1 MSQVVALARKTGPRP
16 RSDLPVVGFAELV
29 STTNFSFLRGG
40 SHPEEMVA
48 AAMAMGLSA
57 FGVTDRNS
65 FAGVVRGY
73 VTARDRD
80 KARFPDFR
88 YLVGVRL
95 AFADGTPDII
105 AYPTDRVAYGR
116 LCKLLTVGN
125 QRGEKGK
132 PLLYFPDLFGL
143 GNPAS
148 EQGPP
153 ENYAQGQLFILMPD
167 ESDWGL
173 TAKTLDTL
181 ARQAPGRVWLAGTPR
196 FDGQDRARLNRV
208 AELARVHRARM
219 IASNDVLYHASERRM
234 VQDVVT
240 CIREHLTLE
249 SAGWRLAANAE
260 RHLKPADE
268 MARLFRDHPDALAE
282 TGRFIARI
290 DFSLDQLKYNYPEE
304 TIGNGETAQQTL
316 ERLTWEGAAK
326 RFPEGVP
333 EDIAATIRTELKL
346 IDEKLYAAYFLTV
359 RDIVRFARYERNI
372 LCQGRGSAANSTV
385 CFCLEITAVDPRKAN
400 LVFGRFI
407 STERDEPPD
416 IDVDFEH
423 ERREEVMQYVYAK
436 YGGKRTGLTA
446 NVISYRSKSAMRETA
461 KAFGISDDV
470 INAFNQLNW
479 GWGSSVELGKVRSIG
494 LDPDDPVLA
503 QMFEVIKVLKGFP
516 RHLSQHV
523 GGFVITRDSLESL
536 VPIGKSAMDNRNI
549 IEWNKDDIDALAIL
563 KVDVLALGMLTC
575 LQRAFGLMK
584 EHYKQEVKLAE
595 LQNEEY
601 AHPERAKP
609 VYEMTHRADTIG
621 VFQIESRAQM
631 SMLPRL
637 KPVEFYDLVIE
648 VAIVRPGPI
657 QGGMVHPY
665 LKRRQGI
672 EKVSYP
678 SKALEAVL
686 HRTLGV
692 PLFQEQAMQIAIVG
706 AGFSAGRA
714 DQLRRA
720 MAAWKRTGQIEQ
732 FETDFLAGMA
742 KNGYKPEFARS
753 AFDQIKGFAEY
764 GFPES
769 HAASFALLVYASCWL
784 KCHYPDV
791 FACALLNS
799 QPMGFYAASQLVRDA
814 VEHGVEVRPPDIN
827 LSNHDSSLEDDG
839 WLASAHVW
847 ARHAAMREVIWSKK
861 ALRLGL
867 REVEGLAKKDIERIV
882 ELRGTGYT
890 SIRDLWLRTGVPIAS
905 LEKLA
910 RADAFAG
917 LGLNRREALWAV
929 KGLMGTHGAEMLP
942 LFAATQPALPMPEEE
957 PVGLPLMQPGEEVIH
972 DYASLSLSLKGH
984 PVQFLRP
991 MLDGRGTVRAEHLGK
1006 VTPGHRIEVAG
1017 LVLVRQR
1024 PGTASGV
1031 IFATLE
1037 DETGIANIVI
1047 WPKLFEK
1054 DEMRRTL
1061 LASRLLAVRGKL
1073 QKEGLVIHIIAEDM
1087 VDLTPQLL
1095 DISNGRDIEEIAP
1108 PRDGGH
1114 DRNTQHEVEM
1124 ARRRAYAALPGGRN
1138 FH

>member
-1 MSQVVALARKTGPRP
+1 MSQVVAFEPRTGSRHRP
-16 RSDLPVVGFAELV
+16 DQPVAGYAELV
-29 STTNFSFLRGG
+29 STTNFSFLRSG
-40 SHPEEMVA
+40 SHPQEMVA
-48 AAMAMGLSA
+48 AAMHLGLAA

-73 VTARDRD
+73 VTAREL
-80 KARFPDFR
+80 KEQFPDFR

-95 AFADGTPDII
+95 CFADGTPDII

-132 PLLYFPDLFGL
+132 PLLYFPDLFGAGSL
-143 GNPAS
+143 AQ

-167 ESDWGL
+167 ESNWGL

-181 ARQAPGRVWLAGTPR
+181 ARQAPDRVWLAGTPR

-208 AELARVHRARM
+208 AELARVHRVKM
-219 IASNDVLYHASERRM
+219 IASNDVLYHAPDRRM

-260 RHLKPADE
+260 RHLKPPGE
-268 MARLFRDHPDALAE
+268 MARLFSDHPEALAE

-290 DFSLDQLKYNYPEE
+290 GFSLDQLKYNYPEE

-333 EDIAATIRTELKL
+333 DDIAATIRTELKL

-359 RDIVRFARYERNI
+359 RDIVRFARYERDI

-385 CFCLEITAVDPRKAN
+385 CYCLEITEVNPRKAN

-423 ERREEVMQYVYAK
+423 ERREEVMQYVYQK

-575 LQRAFGLMK
+575 LQRAFGLMRQ
-584 EHYKQEVKLAE
+584 HYGQEVKLAE

-637 KPVEFYDLVIE
+637 QPKVFYDLVIE

-678 SKALEAVL
+678 SKELEAVL

-732 FETDFLAGMA
+732 FEADFLAGMA

-827 LSNHDSSLEDDG
+827 LSGHDSSLEATD
-839 WLASAHVW
+839 WRASDHVW
-847 ARHAAMREVIWSKK
+847 DRHAPMREVIWSKR

-882 ELRGTGYT
+882 DLRGARYT

-910 RADAFAG
+910 RADAFAE

-929 KGLMGTHGAEMLP
+929 KGLMGTHGAELLP
-942 LFAATQPALPMPEEE
+942 LFAATQPALPVPTEE
-957 PVGLPLMQPGEEVIH
+957 PTRLPLMQLGEEVIH
-972 DYASLSLSLKGH
+972 DYATLSLSLKGH

-991 MLDGRGTVRAEHLGK
+991 MLDRRGTVRAADLGK
-1006 VTPGHRIEVAG
+1006 VVPGRRIEVAG

-1061 LASRLLAVRGKL
+1061 LASRLLAVQGKL
-1073 QKEGLVIHIIAEDM
+1073 QKEGLVIHLIAEDM

-1108 PRDGGH
+1108 PRKGH
-1114 DRNTQHEVEM
+1114 DRNSLREEEM